1 MRSIKRVGNVV
12 QKAYGGDA
20 LTIACQVV
28 FFLFVGFDLLM
39 SC

>member
-20 LTIACQVV
+20 LTIACQVLL
-28 FFLFVGFDLLM
+28 FFLFVG
-39 SC
+39 SIR